1 MTEDAYQP
9 QPPPYQTL
17 LLERAGPLDILTLNR
32 PEALNALSIRM
43 QLELQHYFGDLYRRL
58 STRVVILRGTGRAF
72 CAGLDIKETDLST
85 DIGNPVTGLQLQQ
98 RVSEILKLMRRCP
111 QPIIALVNG
120 AASGGGMALALA
132 SDVRIASPTAR
143 MNAAFIRLGVT
154 ACDVGTSYFLPRM
167 VGSSVAA
174 EMMLTGRFIDAAR
187 GERLGLFSAV
197 VSAEQLDAEGRAMAE
212 DMLRASPLGLRLT
225 KDGLNVNIDAA
236 GLDAAI
242 ALEDRQQILCGQTE
256 DVKEAVK
263 AFVQKRAPNYED
275 R

>member
-1 MTEDAYQP
+1 MHDDYQP
-9 QPPPYQTL
+9 SPPPYETL
-17 LLERAGPLDILTLNR
+17 NLVHEGPLDILTLNR

-43 QLELQHYFGDLYRRL
+43 QLELQHYFSALYRKPA
-58 STRVVILRGTGRAF
+58 TRVVILRGAGRAF
-72 CAGLDIKETDLST
+72 CAGLDIKETDLGS
-85 DIGNPVTGLQLQQ
+85 DIGNPVAGLRVQQ
-98 RVSEILKLMRRCP
+98 RVSDILKLMRRCP

-132 SDVRIASPTAR
+132 SDVRIATPTAR

-174 EMMLTGRFIDAAR
+174 ELMLTGRFIDAAR
-187 GERLGLFSAV
+187 GERLGLFSSV
-197 VSAEQLDAEGRAMAE
+197 VPEVELEAEGRAMAA
-212 DMLRASPLGLRLT
+212 DMLRASPFALRLT

-236 GLDAAI
+236 GLDAAM
-242 ALEDRQQILCGQTE
+242 ALEDRQQILCGGTE
-256 DVKEAVK
+256 DVVEAFN
-263 AFVQKRAPNYED
+263 AFVEKRAPNYKD